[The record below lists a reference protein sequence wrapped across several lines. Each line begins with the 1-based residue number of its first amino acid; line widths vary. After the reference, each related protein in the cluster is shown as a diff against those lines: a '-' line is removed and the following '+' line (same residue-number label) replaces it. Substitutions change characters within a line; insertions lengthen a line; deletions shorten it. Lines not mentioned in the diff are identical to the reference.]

1 MFLSFQEKCLLMPMY
16 EQPGSEIKTVIVNED
31 VVKKSAPAVYVYEDM
46 ELRQSSGVWAH
57 ILSFACFFFTYT
69 SFCYS
74 KK

>member
-46 ELRQSSGVWAH
+46 ELRQSSGV
-57 ILSFACFFFTYT
+57 
-69 SFCYS
+69 
-74 KK
+74 